1 MGFSNNN
8 TAEIHGKG
16 DYFWTEAALIK
27 ALVSSG
33 TDPKHAET
41 LAREKVIAMYDS
53 YDNYLKL
60 KKINDKKVVA
70 KTSMETSVK
79 KLASLYNNIK
89 KEVDNKEARQEYNKL
104 LLASIN
110 RGVPRP
116 IAEHEANLKLIE
128 WEQKTGKKR
137 NNFTSEDIL
146 DAISNRYPE
155 LDLTGTHGYN
165 LLVDMLDA
173 QIPFREAFE
182 RVKDE
187 VDKQNEIEDNLSEKE
202 KMYRDNLDDED
213 RIFAEQMMAI
223 QPKAW
228 SYAKVYARTHDE
240 EEIENL
246 LVSQAKSLDDN
257 EDELDNNNADELD
270 NEDEGD
276 EDNENEN
283 EGYEEEE

>member
-1 MGFSNNN
+1 MGFSNN
-8 TAEIHGKG
+8 TAEITGKG

-33 TDPKHAET
+33 TDPRHAET
-41 LAREKVIAMYDS
+41 LAREKVISMYDS
-53 YDNYLKL
+53 YENYLKL
-60 KKINDKKVVA
+60 KKLNDKKVVA
-70 KTSMETSVK
+70 KTSMQTSVK

-89 KEVDNKEARQEYNKL
+89 KEIDNKEARQEYNKL

-116 IAEHEANLKLIE
+116 IAEHEANIKLTE

-137 NNFTSEDIL
+137 NDFSSEDIL

-173 QIPFREAFE
+173 QIPFKEAFD
-182 RVKDE
+182 RVKGE
-187 VDKQNEIEDNLSEKE
+187 IDKQNEIEDSLSGKE
-202 KMYRDNLDDED
+202 KMYRDNLDEED

-223 QPKAW
+223 QPNSW
-228 SYAKVYARTHDE
+228 SYAKVYAQTHDE

-246 LVSQAKSLDDN
+246 LVNEAQSLDEDN
-257 EDELDNNNADELD
+257 EDELDDNNEDELS
-270 NEDEGD
+270 DEGD

-283 EGYEEEE
+283 EENEGYE